1 MFINKE
7 TLLYTY
13 LVDHSVPGSKEA
25 LGETSWQFLQLVLVS
40 TDLSEC
46 PLIVVFIFLI
56 VLRIFGAVCICF
68 TRYVSVENIR
78 ESQH

>member
-1 MFINKE
+1 M
-7 TLLYTY
+7 
-13 LVDHSVPGSKEA
+13 DHSVPGSKEA

-46 PLIVVFIFLI
+46 PLIVVFIYLI
-56 VLRIFGAVCICF
+56 LMRIFGAVCIVSQD
-68 TRYVSVENIR
+68 VSVKNIR